1 MRTETTFANFSK
13 KKKLNSSQYC
23 RMSYLLSSLP
33 RKKKGNC
40 FVYDETDLERLYQK
54 MPLLKKAP
62 DGYITA
68 ITFFQK
74 YKEFEPYRG
83 SIITYMSN
91 LALQGLIKRE
101 PLNKTETRFAYLEAD
116 FLTYAKKYK
125 EDKCF
130 RAISCKNESQ
140 HELPLSVEPTLSS
153 IQPKTKEKHIIYQ
166 HGVFVRIWRWLFGYR
181 KEVQE

>member
-1 MRTETTFANFSK
+1 MRTETTFPNFSK

-23 RMSYLLSSLP
+23 RMSFLLSSLP

-40 FVYDETDLERLYQK
+40 FVYDETDLERLYQN

-68 ITFFQK
+68 ITFFRK

-91 LALQGLIKRE
+91 LALQGLIKIVLY
-101 PLNKTETRFAYLEAD
+101 PFQFQYKLVCHFQILLSISLFA
-116 FLTYAKKYK
+116 
-125 EDKCF
+125 
-130 RAISCKNESQ
+130 
-140 HELPLSVEPTLSS
+140 
-153 IQPKTKEKHIIYQ
+153 
-166 HGVFVRIWRWLFGYR
+166 LFYF
-181 KEVQE
+181 